1 MYIQISLAYRDQV
14 QGSSIY
20 IKMGIASLFIRYRL
34 AFQMG
39 GVKVF
44 SGRDVNTLEVQEYD
58 IDALARYL
66 GIQTDD
72 LPLLAALTGNDM
84 GKE

>member
-1 MYIQISLAYRDQV
+1 
-14 QGSSIY
+14 
-20 IKMGIASLFIRYRL
+20 
-34 AFQMG
+34 MG

-66 GIQTDD
+66 GIQTND

>member
-1 MYIQISLAYRDQV
+1 MYIEISLAYCGQV
-14 QGSSIY
+14 QADTYTSTY
-20 IKMGIASLFIRYRL
+20 MGITIRYRL

-58 IDALARYL
+58 IVALARYL
-66 GIQTDD
+66 GIQPND

-84 GKE
+84 GR

>member
-1 MYIQISLAYRDQV
+1 MAII
-14 QGSSIY
+14 IH
-20 IKMGIASLFIRYRL
+20 YRL
-34 AFQMG
+34 ALQMG
-39 GVKVF
+39 DVKVF
-44 SGRDVNTLEVQEYD
+44 SGQDVNTLEAREYD

-66 GIQTDD
+66 GIQPSD